1 MNTRSAATRPET
13 ETAIRSADIAIRIA
27 DSREGAD
34 QVDSK
39 GGIDIVTA
47 TDVRCEDAIRAELDA
62 AFPGCA
68 IVGEERGGSPVAD
81 GSYWLVDPI
90 CGTRPYASNV
100 PLYCTNIA
108 LVEKGAVTAAAVA
121 IGRTGEI
128 LFAEQGN
135 GAWMRTAEGDRPI
148 RASAESNTI
157 WIGSQTEL
165 GANVVR
171 NAMLMRRWY
180 IWQFS
185 SSLGYAYLAAG
196 RIAGII
202 HASPSLSSVHTAAG
216 SFIAREAGA
225 VVTDLDSGGPWS
237 LETRNFLLGATPA
250 VHAELRELVDSSR

>member
-1 MNTRSAATRPET
+1 MNSKTAATRPET
-13 ETAIRSADIAIRIA
+13 ETAIRSAGIAIRLA

-34 QVDSK
+34 EVDSK

-68 IVGEERGGSPVAD
+68 IVGEERGGTPVAD

-90 CGTRPYASNV
+90 CGTRPYASDV

-108 LVEKGAVTAAAVA
+108 LVENGEVTAAAVA
-121 IGRTGEI
+121 IGKTGEI
-128 LFAEQGN
+128 LFAEQGR

-148 RASAESNTI
+148 RTSADSNTL

-165 GANVVR
+165 GANIVR

-202 HASPSLSSVHTAAG
+202 HDSPKLSSVHTAAG
-216 SFIAREAGA
+216 IFIAREAGA
-225 VVTDLDSGGPWS
+225 EVSDLDSGGAWS
-237 LETRNFLLGATPA
+237 LASRNFLLGATPA
-250 VHAELRELVDSSR
+250 VHADLRELVENSR